1 MIASIGGD
9 DFAERLTQAIARS
22 AKVINAKPVAPVI
35 RSQATT
41 GCARPKVSAG
51 LVAHN
56 RCSAAVLFRLV
67 RYWLVLI
74 RAKDAPIHVKYEQA
88 NG

>member
-9 DFAERLTQAIARS
+9 DFAERLTLARS
-22 AKVINAKPVAPVI
+22 AKVIQRQASGAGD

-74 RAKDAPIHVKYEQA
+74 RVKDTPIHVKYEQA